1 MANVDVII
9 TTIDKSTPVTK
20 KIAKENMALFS
31 SLEKAGDSAKNFAT
45 QNATLLAGLAA
56 VGVAVYKT
64 IDATQKYNQEVL
76 DMMLTTK
83 GTAEET
89 SKLIQVVDD
98 AGVSYD
104 TLKNAMKLAVKNG
117 IAPNIESIAALSDE
131 YNSLKDPVK
140 QGQLLLDKFGKSGL
154 EMQRV
159 MVLGGDALRKMSS
172 EMSGGLVLT
181 QENIDASEEYRKNV
195 DELSDSWKA
204 FITELGNNALPVL
217 NDLMPAMKDS
227 TKEIKE
233 QVKWWEFIVP
243 PIGAAHTAIIEITN
257 YMEQKDLGAIMGK
270 SFREAATA
278 ADESTAAIIDQE
290 TAMKNLS
297 EANQNFL
304 SGMQNIQSAEE
315 GYASKSKTLTDE
327 RIQLE
332 QDRAD
337 AIAAGWWMSS
347 EKVKDYDAA
356 LEENKQKV
364 IDNEAEHKR
373 ANSEIL
379 LGLAERKF
387 MQDGILDDA
396 EFNWLLDKGVA
407 WGVYS
412 ATAIEEM
419 KKAEDE
425 IAILT
430 NGLNGLPTAKDIR
443 INVITSGGAILDL
456 ANSPVQAPRGT
467 HKNAAGG
474 DFLIPMSYGNEGFRM
489 GNGDTA
495 SGGERVSITPRGG
508 NPNADVIAAIERNRV
523 SEERLVQ
530 LFENAVLR
538 VMK

>member
-1 MANVDVII
+1 M
-9 TTIDKSTPVTK
+9 
-20 KIAKENMALFS
+20 
-31 SLEKAGDSAKNFAT
+31 
-45 QNATLLAGLAA
+45 
-56 VGVAVYKT
+56 
-64 IDATQKYNQEVL
+64 
-76 DMMLTTK
+76 
-83 GTAEET
+83 
-89 SKLIQVVDD
+89 
-98 AGVSYD
+98 
-104 TLKNAMKLAVKNG
+104 
-117 IAPNIESIAALSDE
+117 
-131 YNSLKDPVK
+131 
-140 QGQLLLDKFGKSGL
+140 
-154 EMQRV
+154 
-159 MVLGGDALRKMSS
+159 
-172 EMSGGLVLT
+172 
-181 QENIDASEEYRKNV
+181 
-195 DELSDSWKA
+195 
-204 FITELGNNALPVL
+204 
-217 NDLMPAMKDS
+217 
-227 TKEIKE
+227 
-233 QVKWWEFIVP
+233 
-243 PIGAAHTAIIEITN
+243 
-257 YMEQKDLGAIMGK
+257 
-270 SFREAATA
+270 
-278 ADESTAAIIDQE
+278 
-290 TAMKNLS
+290 
-297 EANQNFL
+297 
-304 SGMQNIQSAEE
+304 
-315 GYASKSKTLTDE
+315 
-327 RIQLE
+327 QLE
-332 QDRAD
+332 QDRAT
-337 AIAAGWWMSS
+337 AIAQGWWVSS

-456 ANSPVQAPRGT
+456 ENSSVQPPRGT
-467 HKNAAGG
+467 HRNASGG

>member
-1 MANVDVII
+1 MTNVDIVIRS
-9 TTIDKSTPVTK
+9 IDQTKGSLTKVSKETNTLAGSLKAVATNAAVVTAA
-20 KIAKENMALFS
+20 IAI
-31 SLEKAGDSAKNFAT
+31 AT
-45 QNATLLAGLAA
+45 QSYDKLITQ
-56 VGVAVYKT
+56 
-64 IDATQKYNQEVL
+64 TQKYNQEVL
-76 DMMLTTK
+76 DMMISTK
-83 GTAEET
+83 ETAEET

-98 AGVSYD
+98 TGVSYE
-104 TLKNAMKLAVKNG
+104 TLKNAMKLAIKNG
-117 IAPNIESIAALSDE
+117 VEPNIEGIASLADE
-131 YNSLKDPVK
+131 YNNLKDPVK
-140 QGQLLLDKFGKSGL
+140 QGQLLMDKFGKSGL
-154 EMQRV
+154 EMGRV

-195 DELSDSWKA
+195 DELSDSWQG
-204 FITELGNNALPVL
+204 FTVRIGNEVLPAL
-217 NDLMPAMKDS
+217 NDMIDAMQRQDGDIKNGIITTGRFGTQAGNAAKSAEILASKTDS
-227 TKEIKE
+227 ATESYIAYAKAMGLVIEQDFAAEI
-233 QVKWWEFIVP
+233 I
-243 PIGAAHTAIIEITN
+243 A
-257 YMEQKDLGAIMGK
+257 
-270 SFREAATA
+270 
-278 ADESTAAIIDQE
+278 QE
-290 TAMKNLS
+290 DAMKNLS

-315 GYASKSKTLTDE
+315 SYSSKTKSLTEE

-332 QDRAD
+332 QDRAI
-337 AIAAGWWMSS
+337 AIAQGWWVSS

-364 IDNEAEHKR
+364 LDNEAEHKR

-387 MQDGILDDA
+387 MQDGVLDDK

-467 HKNAAGG
+467 GRNSHASGG